1 MNKGAQ
7 NHEVIKDLR
16 KLGYRVFV
24 NHIRNFDIES
34 FDFEACTFEL
44 EQKPTPCG
52 GITEVGIYLP
62 DPCDPAKLPGIPVV
76 YSEAI
81 CSTKD
86 NYHRKRGVKI
96 ALGRAIDQ
104 LERKRE
110 LEQIQENAPHL
121 EKTLVEAFSQG
132 VTQVEANERSLPD
145 CCRLRKE
152 SW

>member
-24 NHIRNFDIES
+24 NHIRNFEIES

-96 ALGRAIDQ
+96 ALGRALSQ
-104 LERKRE
+104 LERKRRLE
-110 LEQIQENAPHL
+110 EEQERVEQLEQSFVNS
-121 EKTLVEAFSQG
+121 FSRG
-132 VTQVEANERSLPD
+132 VVEANERSLPD